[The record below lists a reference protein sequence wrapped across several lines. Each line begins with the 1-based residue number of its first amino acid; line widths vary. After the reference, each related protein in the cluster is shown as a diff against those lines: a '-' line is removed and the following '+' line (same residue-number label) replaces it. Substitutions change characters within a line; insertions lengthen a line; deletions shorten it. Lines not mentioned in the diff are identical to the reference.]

1 MAALPLTIYIV
12 RHGEKL
18 GDPSN
23 DKDSSREI
31 SIRGSARAAALPSLF
46 APATHPPTEL
56 SCELAAEASGFAGTY
71 HQHRLTTTP
80 PLQRL
85 FSTPD
90 FLFAAAGSDFS
101 NRPIETISPL
111 SGALRLPINPGLTK
125 PYTDKEYAKLAA
137 YLLSNPTFAGKVILI
152 CWHHGTIP
160 ELARALQAHIPGRLS
175 KWNPTVFDRVWEIKY
190 DSDPPGFHDFPQQ
203 LLYGDAERKG
213 VSAAP
218 RTPTPASAFHSA

>member
-1 MAALPLTIYIV
+1 MATLPLTIYIV

-18 GDPSN
+18 GDPAN
-23 DKDSSREI
+23 DNDSSREI

-46 APATHPPTEL
+46 VRATTPPTEL
-56 SCELAAEASGFAGTY
+56 SCELAVEVSGFRGTY
-71 HQHRLTTTP
+71 HQHPLTMTP

-90 FLFAAAGSDFS
+90 FLFAAAGSKSS

-111 SGALRLPINPGLTK
+111 SSALHLPINPGLK
-125 PYTDKEYAKLAA
+125 EPYGDGEYEELAK

-160 ELARALQAHIPGRLS
+160 DLAKRLRAPVPQRLS
-175 KWNPTVFDRVWEIKY
+175 KWNPTVFDRVWEINY
-190 DSDPPGFHDFPQQ
+190 DTDPPEFHDFPQQ
-203 LLYGDAERKG
+203 LLYGDTEG
-213 VSAAP
+213 QPLSTEP
-218 RTPTPASAFHSA
+218 RTLTPAGVVHSA

>member
-1 MAALPLTIYIV
+1 MVVSVASLVADLPLTIYIV

-18 GDPSN
+18 GNPATDT
-23 DKDSSREI
+23 DSSREI

-46 APATHPPTEL
+46 PRATTPPTEL
-56 SCELAAEASGFAGTY
+56 SCGLAAEASGFDGTY
-71 HQHRLTTTP
+71 HQHPLTLTP

-90 FLFAAAGSDFS
+90 YLFAAAPGGNS

-111 SGALRLPINPGLTK
+111 SGALGLPINPGLTK
-125 PYTDKEYAKLAA
+125 PFADKEYAKLAG
-137 YLLSNPTFAGKVILI
+137 YLLSSPTFAGKVILI

-160 ELARALQAHIPGRLS
+160 QLATALRAQVPVS

-190 DSDPPGFHDFPQQ
+190 DTNPPGFHDFPQQ
-203 LLYGDAERKG
+203 LLYGDAQ
-213 VSAAP
+213 S
-218 RTPTPASAFHSA
+218 